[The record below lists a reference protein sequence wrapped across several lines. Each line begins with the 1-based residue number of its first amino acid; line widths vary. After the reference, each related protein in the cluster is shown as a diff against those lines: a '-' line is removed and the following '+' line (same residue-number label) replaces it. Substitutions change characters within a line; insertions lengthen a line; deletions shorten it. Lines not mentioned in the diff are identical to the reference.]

1 LAKGTFRKENES
13 FENHLVASRLFS
25 RAKCIKNSVT
35 VNEELTA
42 EEWKRRWEK
51 EREKV
56 ARLKGQLSRAETE
69 LERWRQGT

>member
-1 LAKGTFRKENES
+1 ML
-13 FENHLVASRLFS
+13 LF
-25 RAKCIKNSVT
+25 RAKCIKNSVM

-56 ARLKGQLSRAETE
+56 ARLKGQLSRAEIE
-69 LERWRQGT
+69 LERWRRG